1 MKRLDVENFVIAA
14 ARAQG
19 LDLDAEQLQRVGA
32 VFARNAELAEL
43 MLELD
48 LPDSIEPAP
57 VFEP

>member
-1 MKRLDVENFVIAA
+1 MKRLDVEHFVIAA

-19 LDLDAEQLQRVGA
+19 LDLDTEQLQRVGA

>member
-48 LPDSIEPAP
+48 LPESIEPAP

>member
-19 LDLDAEQLQRVGA
+19 LDLDAEQLQRVSE

>member
-19 LDLDAEQLQRVGA
+19 LDLDTEQLQRVGA

>member
-19 LDLDAEQLQRVGA
+19 LDLDAEQLQRVSE

-48 LPDSIEPAP
+48 LPDSIESAP